1 MFFEIGLT
9 DVVEF
14 VVDVTVF
21 DVGVQQVD
29 EGLTLLAILNH
40 QTNHCVYDLLQKLT
54 AAFSIECTLLPA
66 PLTGLQQTDLPVE
79 VQNQELTNRW
89 QEVLQGRALLTQL
102 QYEGYV
108 A

>member
-9 DVVEF
+9 DVVKF

-21 DVGVQQVD
+21 DVGAQQVD
-29 EGLTLLAILNH
+29 EGLTLLAVLYH
-40 QTNHCVYDLLQKLT
+40 QTDHGVDDLLQKLT
-54 AAFSIECTLLPA
+54 AAFSVERTLLPT
-66 PLTGLQQTDLPVE
+66 PLTRLQQTDLPVE
-79 VQNQELTNRW
+79 VQNQELTDRW

-102 QYEGYV
+102 QYESYV